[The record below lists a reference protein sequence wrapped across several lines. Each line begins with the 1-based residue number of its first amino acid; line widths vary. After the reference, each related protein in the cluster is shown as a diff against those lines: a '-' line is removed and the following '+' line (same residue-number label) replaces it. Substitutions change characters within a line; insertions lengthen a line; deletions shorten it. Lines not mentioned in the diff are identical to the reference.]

1 MKTAIYIEDGVVQ
14 LVLTPQNEFEK
25 DALGSFHERKL
36 DLEVRILSGS
46 FYDYQGGY
54 TRQNWLSDTDYGL
67 AEDRSLILRANIKN
81 NE

>member
-36 DLEVRILSGS
+36 EARILSGS
-46 FYDYQGGY
+46 FYDCRDIWGATLGRIISVMPSMGY
-54 TRQNWLSDTDYGL
+54 RRTGV
-67 AEDRSLILRANIKN
+67 
-81 NE
+81 